1 MLRHLAAKVQSGLK
15 GGRVIISFV
24 LVLRFIDVGTP
35 ACAREANFVSKM
47 KHNKEMPMEVTQKQP
62 YGAPTV
68 KIVWVKLETNLLNVS
83 TYDYNYHS
91 LDED

>member
-1 MLRHLAAKVQSGLK
+1 ML
-15 GGRVIISFV
+15 
-24 LVLRFIDVGTP
+24 
-35 ACAREANFVSKM
+35 